1 MSIVQWLLLPAF
13 VQVFW
18 VTALAIRMG
27 RARTR
32 AVRAG
37 QVKIKDVALDSSRW
51 PDDVRKLSNNY
62 DNQFQLPV
70 FFFAI
75 LPLLI
80 FLVKVDWLQVTL
92 AWVFVGSRVLHSL
105 IHTGDNVVLRRFQAF
120 LVGFVAVSTMWG
132 WFALRLY
139 VIG

>member
-32 AVRAG
+32 AVRSG
-37 QVKIKDVALDSSRW
+37 QVKIKYVALDSSRW

-92 AWVFVGSRVLHSL
+92 AWVFVGSRILHSL